1 MNKKNR
7 KPAIRFKAFN
17 DPWEQREFLS
27 CMDRI
32 IDFRGRTP
40 KKLGLEWSPSGYL
53 ALSALNVKDGYI
65 DTAVDAHY
73 ANQELYDKWMRGS
86 ELKQGQV
93 LFTTEAPMG
102 NVAQV
107 PDNKGYIL
115 SQRTIA
121 FVTKDDL
128 ILDNFLATVLKSN
141 SVFSKLESLTS
152 GGTAKGISQKSLAK
166 VDLPLPA
173 DLTEQQKISNL
184 FLSLNCLITLHQRKL
199 DKLQNVKKACLEK
212 MFPQNGESVPR
223 IRFKGFTD
231 TWEQRKLAE
240 IGDIVT
246 GSTPSTQRPEYYSED
261 GIPWVTPTDI
271 TNAPI
276 KDSQKKLSELG
287 AKVGRV
293 VPAKSILVTCIA
305 SIGKNALL
313 EISGSFNQQ
322 INALIPNQQKYFP
335 YFLFTESHHWS
346 NKMKRKA
353 AAGTMQIVTKKEF
366 SCIATYVPKLAE
378 QIIIGKLFEELDQ
391 LITLHQRKLDKLKN
405 LKKACLEKMF
415 V

>member
-1 MNKKNR
+1 M
-7 KPAIRFKAFN
+7 A
-17 DPWEQREFLS
+17 EV
-27 CMDRI
+27 
-32 IDFRGRTP
+32 
-40 KKLGLEWSPSGYL
+40 Y
-53 ALSALNVKDGYI
+53 
-65 DTAVDAHY
+65 
-73 ANQELYDKWMRGS
+73 
-86 ELKQGQV
+86 
-93 LFTTEAPMG
+93 
-102 NVAQV
+102 
-107 PDNKGYIL
+107 
-115 SQRTIA
+115 
-121 FVTKDDL
+121 
-128 ILDNFLATVLKSN
+128 
-141 SVFSKLESLTS
+141 
-152 GGTAKGISQKSLAK
+152 
-166 VDLPLPA
+166 
-173 DLTEQQKISNL
+173 
-184 FLSLNCLITLHQRKL
+184 
-199 DKLQNVKKACLEK
+199 
-212 MFPQNGESVPR
+212 
-223 IRFKGFTD
+223 
-231 TWEQRKLAE
+231 E

-271 TNAPI
+271 KNAPI

-313 EISGSFNQQ
+313 QISGSFNQQ

-391 LITLHQRKLDKLKN
+391 LITLHQREPN
-405 LKKACLEKMF
+405 LVK
-415 V
+415 